1 MRNLDS
7 VPFSDRLSRIGYLL
21 KHTFTVVGRDTDIA
35 APWAWMNVYAIV
47 MVTAFFGGIT
57 GFFAGSTTFGIGSLG
72 VAMLMFVYKYFFY
85 NYKEMAQSWLVY
97 ETICGRDRSYADAK
111 QTAKKRAAGVRKL
124 AGLDMLMAYLV
135 SQRGGGDNQG
145 WGAKL
150 VNLFLT
156 GLNEVWDLVNH
167 YMLPAIAIDQLTLTD
182 GVKKMKD
189 LRDQVPKTLMGVFG
203 IDFIGR
209 VVGQV
214 TGGLYVLLIL
224 VAGGAM
230 YLGGEALPEAF
241 QYTIQENPLGSGPL
255 TLNVL
260 PLILGLYVGK
270 LFGVVFERTVTSA
283 KVIYFTIFY
292 MQITHRDRI
301 ADDLRLQLVSY
312 LRMEEQPAEDLAAAS
327 AQDVATSGG

>member
-57 GFFAGSTTFGIGSLG
+57 GFFAGSATFGIGSLG
-72 VAMLMFVYKYFFY
+72 VAVLMFVYKYFFY

-189 LRDQVPKTLMGVFG
+189 LRDQVPETLMGVFG

-270 LFGVVFERTVTSA
+270 LFGVVFERTVTSV

-312 LRMEEQPAEDLAAAS
+312 LRMEEQPAEGLAAAS